1 MTSVGRKLDNSINRA
16 GGGPYTFR
24 LHGELIHRAGSLLPP
39 DGDPPIYAQLYI
51 YDSEV
56 ALNHRLL
63 NQHNSNLHP
72 DILRVLQ
79 DMLYRSHPAV
89 QLYRQAYELT
99 QNMPPEQQCQIALR
113 FQENCDRRRYQAP
126 DASVREIAVI
136 LPGDGDRPADVQ
148 DIILYRKFGA
158 PLQRIADN
166 HPSYPS
172 LRYVLLFPT
181 GQLGWYRRLPYNEL
195 KDQRGAQQRQFI
207 SMEEYF
213 RSRLHIRPTFVES
226 NHLFLAG
233 KLFQEYV
240 CEAWAVA
247 EQKRLS
253 QLRAIQSKLRVEI
266 YQGLVDAVAA
276 NADANLDDL
285 GRRFILPSSFSGST
299 RNMQQHCQDA
309 LAINRYFGGGDLF
322 VTMTANPAWPEIED
336 ALLHGQTASDR
347 PDLVVRVFHAKLQ
360 SLIKDIKQGALGDM
374 AAYLYTIEFQ
384 KRGLPH
390 AHIIIFLK
398 PHAKLR
404 TPEQIDSLMSSEFP
418 LYDDELLEL
427 IKKLMV
433 HTPCGAQRPNA
444 PCMVNGRCSKGFPKP
459 FREQTIVSEDSYACT
474 RRSDTG
480 QTHIIRGKEFN
491 NRWVVCYSKY
501 LI

>member
-1 MTSVGRKLDNSINRA
+1 MFKTSFSTESLA
-16 GGGPYTFR
+16 LPFR
-24 LHGELIHRAGSLLPP
+24 ELLI
-39 DGDPPIYAQLYI
+39 
-51 YDSEV
+51 
-56 ALNHRLL
+56 
-63 NQHNSNLHP
+63 
-72 DILRVLQ
+72 
-79 DMLYRSHPAV
+79 
-89 QLYRQAYELT
+89 T
-99 QNMPPEQQCQIALR
+99 
-113 FQENCDRRRYQAP
+113 
-126 DASVREIAVI
+126 I
-136 LPGDGDRPADVQ
+136 LPIPHCTMSSYSQLDSLD
-148 DIILYRKFGA
+148 DIASFLIMSWKIRGMLNSDNLSAWKSIFALTSTSA
-158 PLQRIADN
+158 PI
-166 HPSYPS
+166 
-172 LRYVLLFPT
+172 
-181 GQLGWYRRLPYNEL
+181 
-195 KDQRGAQQRQFI
+195 FI
-207 SMEEYF
+207 
-213 RSRLHIRPTFVES
+213 ES

-276 NADANLDDL
+276 NADANLNDL
-285 GRRFILPSSFSGST
+285 GRRFILPSSFPGST

-322 VTMTANPAWPEIED
+322 VTMTANPAWPEIEG

-480 QTHIIRGKEFN
+480 QTHIIRGKAVN
-491 NRWVVCYSKY
+491 NR
-501 LI
+501 